1 MARTFGTDLVERT
14 ARGVTVIHAIFAPDQ
29 ALPDHGHSNLGICS
43 LLIGDICT
51 DVPTKTEMTW
61 QPLSAV
67 LDPNDE
73 IQGIRVGPAGMS
85 VLLAFF
91 EEESIAVFDRARTSF
106 GKCSYK
112 NDPLAQQM
120 ILRLH
125 RSCQEPGE
133 EFAEVALEFLAE
145 FDPTVREEQ
154 QTPRWLSRAA
164 EIVNER
170 YRGPIGLT
178 QVALEVGIDPT
189 HLARTFRRKYGRTIS
204 EYIRV
209 LRVNEAARL
218 ILEQEMPTGTAAL
231 EAGFCDHA
239 HFTRAYKELIGSCPK
254 LLKASRLDVLRP
266 SA

>member
-1 MARTFGTDLVERT
+1 MV
-14 ARGVTVIHAIFAPDQ
+14 HAIFAPDQ
-29 ALPDHGHSNLGICS
+29 ALPDHGHSQLGICS

-51 DVPTKTEMTW
+51 DGPTTTEMTW

-73 IQGIRVGPAGMS
+73 VQGIRIGPAGMS

-91 EEESIAVFDRARTSF
+91 EDECMALFDRPQASF

-112 NDPLAQQM
+112 NDPLAQRM

-125 RSCQEPGE
+125 SSCQEPGE

-145 FDPTVREEQ
+145 FDSTEREEQ
-154 QTPRWLSRAA
+154 QTPRWLARAV
-164 EIVNER
+164 EIVNEH
-170 YRGPIGLT
+170 YRGPTGLS
-178 QVALEVGIDPT
+178 QIALEVGIDPT

-218 ILEQEMPTGTAAL
+218 ILDQEMPTGTAAM

-239 HFTRAYKELIGSCPK
+239 HFTRAYKQLIGSCPK
-254 LLKASRLDVLRP
+254 RLKSSRLDVLRR